1 MSSAS
6 TIWLTIIVLA
16 LITEGCTAGLTS
28 IWFAIGSA
36 LSFVLSLFN
45 VNIYVQ
51 IAVFFIVSVILLI
64 FTRPLI
70 SKTLVKETEK
80 TNADKIIGQK
90 AFVIEEI
97 NEFKGTGQIK
107 ISGSVWSA
115 KADEIIQKDEAV
127 IIEAIKGVH
136 AIVKKEEN

>member
-28 IWFAIGSA
+28 IWFA
-36 LSFVLSLFN
+36 SFVLSLFN